1 MVRARRLGALL
12 LALSLAMGISGPA
25 QAACE
30 GLLPRGKKPVRHA
43 VGAADLAAL
52 RDIGVSEVLTS
63 EPSPLAVSPDGRQ
76 VAFLLSRADP
86 ASDSYCRGLVVVDLA
101 GHGPPRIV
109 DRGGTLI
116 TSVDPFRGHLVPDG
130 AQKTIQPAWSPD
142 GRHIAYL
149 RRDTGPTQLWV
160 VASDGSGGRQVTH
173 TSVDVDAFAW
183 TPDGTGIAYA
193 SRPGL
198 AGAAAAIDAASRT
211 GWLYD
216 DALSPDYGA
225 RPQLPAGIATVDRVV
240 ALAGD
245 AERPASAQEQAL
257 LSGDSPLS
265 AALGDG
271 RSARLRPLDARPF
284 AATEIVGG
292 TGEAPFL
299 ICRAGPCSSGVF
311 ALYWDKVR
319 GEILFLRREGFN
331 QEVTALYALA
341 PVADAAPRRVL
352 ATSDALFGCALAASG
367 LLCLDENA
375 TTPRRIVTIDTRR
388 GAIRPIFDPNPE
400 VASWILGR
408 VERLRFTNAVG
419 LPAWGDL
426 VLPSGYRRGT
436 KVPMVVVQYHSTGFL
451 RGGTGDEYP
460 IYALAARGIAVF
472 SFQRPPFFAQ
482 SLPDLPSWD
491 AFTAANGK
499 DWAERRSILS
509 SLEAGVKSA
518 VATGTIDPARIGISG
533 LSDGSSTAR
542 FALINAPG
550 LFHAAAISTCCVEMR
565 TTMTYGGTAWANSL
579 RAQGYPPATAED
591 VDFWRPYSMA
601 LNADRMTTPL
611 MMQLADNE
619 YLLSLETVTALR
631 EHHQPVEMYVFPD
644 EFHIKWHPAHRL
656 AIYQRNVDWFAYWL
670 LGQSD
675 PDPAKALQYR
685 RWDAMRRPA
694 SAPARSRP

>member
-1 MVRARRLGALL
+1 MAG
-12 LALSLAMGISGPA
+12 SGTA

-30 GLLPRGKKPVRHA
+30 SLLPGGGKPARHA
-43 VGAADLAAL
+43 VQARDLATL

-63 EPSPLAVSPDGRQ
+63 EPSPLAVSPDGRR
-76 VAFLLSRADP
+76 VAFVLSRADP
-86 ASDSYCRGLVVVDLA
+86 ASDNYCRGLVVVDLA
-101 GHGPPRIV
+101 GRDPPRIV
-109 DRGGTLI
+109 DSGGTLI

-142 GRHIAYL
+142 GRHVAYL
-149 RRDTGPTQLWV
+149 RRDTGPTEVWA
-160 VASDGSGGRQVTH
+160 VAVDGSGGRQVTH
-173 TSVDVDAFAW
+173 ATVDVDAFAW
-183 TPDGTGIAYA
+183 TSDGTAIVYA

-198 AGAAAAIDAASRT
+198 ADASAAIDAASRT

-225 RPQLPAGIATVDRVV
+225 RPQLPAGVASVDRVV
-240 ALAGD
+240 TLTGG
-245 AERPASAQEQAL
+245 EGRPASPLERAL
-257 LSGDSPLS
+257 LSGGGLLS
-265 AALGDG
+265 VALDKERAARVKPID
-271 RSARLRPLDARPF
+271 PRPF
-284 AATEIVGG
+284 AATEIVAGAG
-292 TGEAPFL
+292 DAAL
-299 ICRAGPCSSGVF
+299 SICHAGPCSSGVF
-311 ALYWDKVR
+311 ALYWDRVR

-331 QEVTALYALA
+331 KETTALYALA
-341 PVADAAPRRVL
+341 PSAGAIPRRVL
-352 ATSDALFGCALAASG
+352 ATSDALLGCALAPSG

-375 TTPRRIVTIDTRR
+375 TTPRRLVTIDTRR
-388 GAIRPIFDPNPE
+388 GTMRLLFDPNPE
-400 VASWILGR
+400 AAGWILGH
-408 VERLRFTNAVG
+408 VERLRFTNQVG

-426 VLPSGYRRGT
+426 ALPPDYHRGD

-460 IYALAARGIAVF
+460 VYALAARGIAVL
-472 SFQRPPFFAQ
+472 SFERPPFFAQ
-482 SLPDLPSWD
+482 SLPSLASWD

-509 SLEAGVKSA
+509 SLEAGVRSA
-518 VATGTIDPARIGISG
+518 VATGTIDPARIGITG

-550 LFHAAAISTCCVEMR
+550 LFRAAAISTCCVEMR
-565 TTMTYGGTAWANSL
+565 TTMTYGGTAWADSL

-591 VDFWRPYSMA
+591 LDFWRPYSMA

-611 MMQLADNE
+611 LMQLADNE

-656 AIYQRNVDWFAYWL
+656 AIYQRNIDWFAYWL
-670 LGQSD
+670 LGQVD
-675 PDPAKALQYR
+675 PDPAKAAQYR

-694 SAPARSRP
+694 SAASAIRP